1 MSAIDYVPL
10 PPPQP
15 KADAGPPKLTTE
27 QEGLYKKLY
36 EHFTKDGYTLP
47 GEEKGEFTEEEKF
60 WLVCFSCGGVF
71 MRESADGLRCLELR
85 VPVEV
90 RFPTTWH
97 EVLPMRPTCH
107 FITKISP
114 SDEMGRSKSH

>member
-15 KADAGPPKLTTE
+15 KADAGPPKLTAE

-47 GEEKGEFTEEEKF
+47 GEENGEFTEEEKF
-60 WLVCFSCGGVF
+60 WLVRFPCGGVF
-71 MRESADGLRCLELR
+71 MREGADGPQCLEL
-85 VPVEV
+85 
-90 RFPTTWH
+90 
-97 EVLPMRPTCH
+97 
-107 FITKISP
+107 
-114 SDEMGRSKSH
+114 

>member
-15 KADAGPPKLTTE
+15 KADAGSPKLTAE

-60 WLVCFSCGGVF
+60 WLVRFPCGGVF
-71 MRESADGLRCLELR
+71 MREGADGPQCLEL
-85 VPVEV
+85 
-90 RFPTTWH
+90 
-97 EVLPMRPTCH
+97 
-107 FITKISP
+107 
-114 SDEMGRSKSH
+114 